1 MYNKVRG
8 CFVKKYSLFA
18 SVCWGLLKFDFVDF
32 YFASVKL
39 VDFKVVKCRLSLYDM
54 TVLSYIRII
63 LL

>member
-1 MYNKVRG
+1 M
-8 CFVKKYSLFA
+8 KKYSLFA